1 MNTINLNSPQT
12 DSQSDRQP
20 SPTPTPTLRPG
31 ATIPPPPAPQH
42 PQRPGMS
49 PRPPRPQTGSNTGKQ
64 VAAAVG
70 AAAVASGATAAA
82 ISMLDGDEA
91 ELTSAES
98 IVDAAEDAVSGL
110 PQQPQAEP
118 VQPAPAPSG
127 NHPAGPAPT
136 PAPGNGGDVQIPE
149 PDPASGTDPVPAA
162 EDILDPEE
170 DPLIVPAGDLT
181 IEDPEDIDAIADTLI
196 ADEQIDP
203 DDINADDIFTF
214 NEVETVYTVD
224 GDEEVR
230 ASFTTNGGDDL
241 VMVDIDNDG
250 LFDRIETPDGF
261 YIDDASQFSLT
272 VSDAENMAQSE
283 GYMAVNEEETDHFD
297 ETLGDDYLDDI
308 IEV

>member
-110 PQQPQAEP
+110 PQQPQAEH

-149 PDPASGTDPVPAA
+149 PDPAAGTDPAPAA
-162 EDILDPEE
+162 EDILEPEE
-170 DPLIVPAGDLT
+170 DPLIVPPGDLT

-283 GYMAVNEEETDHFD
+283 GYMAMNEEETDHFD